1 MLLDL
6 YINIVNII
14 GYINSFIENK
24 TLDLS
29 IYNIHFNK
37 KICREFMLKNNFPTT
52 HILSIYDIYNL
63 NSNNKIVIKPIKNTC
78 CGNDINIMTINEFKH
93 QSISIDE
100 NKMIEKF
107 VNGKNYRIFIYKY
120 NVKSILYRIPAY
132 VIGDGYSNIYKL
144 IEIENKKRPKKNKIN
159 IINVDGNIVPIKDE
173 IMYVNNLSNYH
184 KGGST
189 KNVIKQTIHPDNIKL
204 FESVAKKL
212 KLKWVGLDFIIPDI
226 TKSYKFQVTAFNEI
240 EMFNDVYFSNPDK
253 ILMKLNNCLFIRNI
267 LILLIILFIFK
278 KYKY

>member
-1 MLLDL
+1 
-6 YINIVNII
+6 
-14 GYINSFIENK
+14 
-24 TLDLS
+24 
-29 IYNIHFNK
+29 
-37 KICREFMLKNNFPTT
+37 MLKNNFPTT